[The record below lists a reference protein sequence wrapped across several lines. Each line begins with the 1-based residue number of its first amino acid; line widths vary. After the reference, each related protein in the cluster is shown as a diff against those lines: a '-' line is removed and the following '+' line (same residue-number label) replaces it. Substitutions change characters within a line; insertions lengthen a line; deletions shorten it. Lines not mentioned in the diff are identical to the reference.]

1 MLNTRLHLALPLAI
15 AALALAA
22 CGGGDNPDK
31 AGGSGPA
38 VTLRIGSAN
47 YPNSAAT
54 DAMKTFAREVETLSD
69 RKLRIKL
76 VWKAAGMARAW
87 DQRVARKVIAGDL
100 DMGMIPARAW
110 DTEGVTSMR
119 ALHAP
124 FLVTS
129 DELAREVVTDELA
142 DEMLAGLDELGLVG
156 LALIPEGLR
165 HPVGFGKPLLSPAD
179 YSGITIQTPRSETGY
194 ALFRALG
201 ATPQDFNGDG
211 YQAAVR
217 SGAVQGEDLSFVLAK
232 TLLSAGVFTGNVT
245 FSPKVNSLVVNREVY
260 EGLSEEQR
268 STLQEAAERTL
279 EHGLKADVAE
289 QEAAARFCAD
299 GGTVVT
305 ASEAD
310 LEALERAAE
319 PVYAELEKD
328 TTTREMIDRIR
339 ELKQSSPPP
348 TRSSPVPGAIP
359 PRTAPRAPIPEPTD
373 GGSRTG
379 HTESR

>member
-1 MLNTRLHLALPLAI
+1 MLSTRLHLAALPLAI

-22 CGGGDNPDK
+22 CGGDDNPDK

-47 YPNSAAT
+47 YPDSAAT
-54 DAMKTFAREVETLSD
+54 DAMETFAREVETLSD

-129 DELAREVVTDELA
+129 DELAREVVTGDLA

-165 HPVGFGKPLLSPAD
+165 HPVGFGKPLRFPCGLLGHHDPDASL
-179 YSGITIQTPRSETGY
+179 RHR
-194 ALFRALG
+194 LRALPC
-201 ATPQDFNGDG
+201 ARRD
-211 YQAAVR
+211 AAGLQWGR
-217 SGAVQGEDLSFVLAK
+217 LPASGAQRGRAGRRRVIRARQDPAQCRHLHRERDVLTEGELA
-232 TLLSAGVFTGNVT
+232 GGQ
-245 FSPKVNSLVVNREVY
+245 PG
-260 EGLSEEQR
+260 GLRRVERRAALDAARRRPSGR
-268 STLQEAAERTL
+268 STTLWKRTC
-279 EHGLKADVAE
+279 GSRRPPPASARM
-289 QEAAARFCAD
+289 AAR
-299 GGTVVT
+299 
-305 ASEAD
+305 SSR
-310 LEALERAAE
+310 RARR
-319 PVYAELEKD
+319 
-328 TTTREMIDRIR
+328 TSR
-339 ELKQSSPPP
+339 
-348 TRSSPVPGAIP
+348 RSSGRPSPCTPNWRRMRRPG
-359 PRTAPRAPIPEPTD
+359 R
-373 GGSRTG
+373 
-379 HTESR
+379 

>member
-1 MLNTRLHLALPLAI
+1 
-15 AALALAA
+15 
-22 CGGGDNPDK
+22 
-31 AGGSGPA
+31 
-38 VTLRIGSAN
+38 
-47 YPNSAAT
+47 
-54 DAMKTFAREVETLSD
+54 MKTFAREVETLSD

-87 DQRVARKVIAGDL
+87 DQRVARRVIAGDL

-129 DELAREVVTDELA
+129 DELAREVVTDDLA

-179 YSGITIQTPRSETGY
+179 YSGITIQTPRSDTGY

-211 YQAAVR
+211 YQRAVR
-217 SGAVQGEDLSFVLAK
+217 SGAVQGEDVSFVLAK
-232 TLLSAGVFTGNVT
+232 TLLRAGIFTGNVT

-268 STLQEAAERTL
+268 STLREAAERTL
-279 EHGLKADVAE
+279 DHALDEDVRE

-310 LEALERAAE
+310 LQALERAAE

-328 TTTREMIDRIR
+328 ATTRAMIDRIR
-339 ELKQSSPPP
+339 RTQATAARLRRGRALCWTRFRLGRLPEL
-348 TRSSPVPGAIP
+348 RSRS
-359 PRTAPRAPIPEPTD
+359 R
-373 GGSRTG
+373 RTG
-379 HTESR
+379 DPERGVPHPGDRGGAVEGGATSR